1 MLEVFSN
8 ILTPQNLFLIL
19 LGVAIG
25 NLFGCIPGLNAPIAV
40 ALALPFTF
48 NMELLPSI
56 SLIMGL
62 YMGCVSGGLVS
73 AILLRIP
80 GTAASV
86 ATTFDGY
93 PMAQQ
98 GRGTEALSYG
108 SFASFFGGIFSSVAL
123 LALAPVL
130 ANIAIGFGP
139 WEYFGTASLS
149 LILVCVLMTGK
160 TLKGLIAVTLG
171 LLLKT
176 VGMSPVDGIAA
187 RFTFGIYSLENGFNL
202 IVVIIGVFAFPAII
216 SSIGNLKQ
224 IIKPVPIKKKLFYL
238 PDRKPVMQ
246 NLRTM
251 IQGSFLGTVI
261 GILPGMGGG
270 AASLIS
276 YAQAKRTSRTPEK
289 FGTGCAEGIFCCESA
304 NNATTGGALIPMLAL
319 GVPGDTVTAI
329 IMGALTLQGIS
340 AGPLLSMNQPVIFK
354 SIIFAVF
361 VANIFMFLYQIFT
374 IKYMARILDVP
385 KYFLFPLITM
395 FCVTGVISLN
405 NNLFDLVYLM
415 FFILIGYI
423 LDKNKYP
430 LSPFILAFVLG
441 GIVED
446 NLRRSISYYGT
457 FGQCMQRLSIGTAFV
472 YLGVGL
478 LVFTAL
484 KSSRKIQQILHLRKP
499 KSKLPDSKSDN
510 LQ

>member
-1 MLEVFSN
+1 MIEVFAN
-8 ILTPQNLFLIL
+8 ILTLQNLSLIL

-93 PMAQQ
+93 PMAQK

-108 SFASFFGGIFSSVAL
+108 AFASFFGGIFSCIVL

-139 WEYFGTASLS
+139 WEYFGTAALS
-149 LILVCVLMTGK
+149 LIIVCVMMSGK
-160 TLKGLIAVTLG
+160 TLKGLIAVCIG

-176 VGMSPVDGIAA
+176 VGMSPIDGVAA
-187 RFTFGIYSLENGFNL
+187 RFTFGNYSLENGFNL
-202 IVVIIGVFAFPAII
+202 IVVIIGVFAFPEII
-216 SSIGNLKQ
+216 NSIGKLKEVVKPAK
-224 IIKPVPIKKKLFYL
+224 IKNKLFYI
-238 PDRKPVMQ
+238 PSGKDIKE
-246 NLRTM
+246 N
-251 IQGSFLGTVI
+251 LGTMFRGSVIGTAI

-276 YAQAKRTSRTPEK
+276 YAQAKKTSKTPEK

-361 VANIFMFLYQIFT
+361 VANIFMFVYQIFT
-374 IKYMARILDVP
+374 IKYMAKIVEVP
-385 KYFLFPLITM
+385 KFYLFPLITM
-395 FCVTGVISLN
+395 FCVAGVISLN
-405 NNLFDLVYLM
+405 NNMFDLLYLM
-415 FFILIGYI
+415 GFVVIGYI
-423 LDKNKYP
+423 LDKNEYP

-446 NLRRSISYYGT
+446 NLRRSITYYGG
-457 FGQCMQRLSIGTAFV
+457 FLQSMQQVSIGTLFV
-472 YLGVGL
+472 YLGVVL
-478 LVFTAL
+478 LAYSAYRANKDKF
-484 KSSRKIQQILHLRKP
+484 KRFRKEKT
-499 KSKLPDSKSDN
+499 
-510 LQ
+510 